1 MADDGENF
9 TLQTDWGAMVVFGF
23 EAFAADFCKGM
34 TGERSVSTNTLSSFP
49 PSPLPCSVPFKLSIL
64 TDGKLPGLEEMIWI

>member
-9 TLQTDWGAMVVFGF
+9 TLQTDWGAVVVFGF

-34 TGERSVSTNTLSSFP
+34 TGETSVSTRFP
-49 PSPLPCSVPFKLSIL
+49 FLPCPH
-64 TDGKLPGLEEMIWI
+64 